1 MAVLNSSIE
10 TVKNIYDLIDEDNR
24 TVLHYLAL
32 NKNFYVFNRLISTYP
47 Q

>member
-10 TVKNIYDLIDEDNR
+10 IVKNIFELIDEEKR

-47 Q
+47 